1 MTCTTCGREN
11 PPHLTFCQECGQRLG
26 PRIAPP
32 TPPIGLGVEPDM
44 ADARPPRV
52 QTALGAGPP
61 PAPGHAKL
69 GATALVPNSPAARLD
84 ATIANDRPPDFGLH
98 LPPAVAA
105 QAPAVAGGPRRC
117 RICDTANGPNLRY
130 CTSCG
135 STLDAPGAVPSPAPA
150 GGTLQQPA
158 APRLIEPAPVAVP
171 VPVQAQGGPIAP
183 APAPFGGAPAPIA
196 PMRVVELGGA
206 ARGEGAPQQR
216 TCTRCRG
223 VVDGNAQFCKF
234 CGAPLGEIPRD
245 ASAAPSPP
253 GNAGAYAPN
262 AGAYA
267 PPPAPAHA
275 PAANVAP
282 VQVLSPAPAAPY
294 GAPPPPQQAPQASYA
309 PAPPPAAPQ
318 PQANATP
325 AHVPSHAQPQLAS
338 HAPTPPPPAAAPPPL
353 AAPPLPARRPGSIP
367 PPLPGQALSPVDRP
381 TNGPPA
387 GRGSSP
393 SYAPPPAQPPPAVGP
408 APNPNGASAP
418 APAVKVTRGRLVVI
432 AKSGADGP
440 SYPIGDTMD
449 VGRQEGQVI
458 VAEDPY
464 LSPRHVRIAWR
475 NERFYLRDLGS
486 TNGVF
491 LRLVAA
497 RDASSK
503 AKRADDASGEVT
515 VPLQDQDLILVGQQ
529 VLRFELVKDGEAGF
543 GPATE
548 HGTLLFGSPAAP
560 RYARLGQ
567 RTVEGVTRDVYY
579 VRKME
584 TVLGR
589 ESGDVVFT
597 EDPFL
602 SRRHAAVRVLGPN
615 GQPIASGTKPPPHD
629 QLSFALVDLGSSNGT
644 FLKIRN
650 EVELVPGDHFRVG
663 QQLFR
668 VDWDAQPS
676 AASR

>member
-32 TPPIGLGVEPDM
+32 TPPIGLGLE
-44 ADARPPRV
+44 ADTSEVKPGRV
-52 QTALGAGPP
+52 QTALGAAVPP
-61 PAPGHAKL
+61 PQGGL
-69 GATALVPNSPAARLD
+69 GATALVQNSPAAMLG
-84 ATIANDRPPDFGLH
+84 ATIANNKPPDFGVH
-98 LPPAVAA
+98 PPPAPAGPPMTA
-105 QAPAVAGGPRRC
+105 APAAAGGARRC
-117 RICDTANGPNLRY
+117 RVCDTPNGPSLRY

-135 STLDAPGAVPSPAPA
+135 STLDAPGAAPPQA
-150 GGTLQQPA
+150 PTNATLGQP
-158 APRLIEPAPVAVP
+158 APRLVEPAPVPMP
-171 VPVQAQGGPIAP
+171 VAQPGPIAP
-183 APAPFGGAPAPIA
+183 APAPFGGSPAPIA
-196 PMRVVELGGA
+196 PMRVVDLGTGGRA
-206 ARGEGAPQQR
+206 DDRSPGGVPR

-234 CGAPLGEIPRD
+234 CGAPLAEAVAPRD
-245 ASAAPSPP
+245 ASM
-253 GNAGAYAPN
+253 
-262 AGAYA
+262 
-267 PPPAPAHA
+267 APAQAPHA
-275 PAANVAP
+275 TPAHVPAQNVAP
-282 VQVLSPAPAAPY
+282 VQVLSPAQSSPPAPQVAAYGPPPAQPQPAAAPY
-294 GAPPPPQQAPQASYA
+294 GPPPAPPYGMPPPPQPQ
-309 PAPPPAAPQ
+309 Q
-318 PQANATP
+318 PHATP
-325 AHVPSHAQPQLAS
+325 PHVPS
-338 HAPTPPPPAAAPPPL
+338 HAPTPPPPQA
-353 AAPPLPARRPGSIP
+353 AAPPLPPAMPPAKRPGSIP
-367 PPLPGQALSPVDRP
+367 PPLPPQPPP
-381 TNGPPA
+381 TIENRANGPAPA
-387 GRGSSP
+387 APSPLRGP

-408 APNPNGASAP
+408 APNPSASPPAPAKDAAP
-418 APAVKVTRGRLVVI
+418 APPKVTRGRLVVI

-458 VAEDPY
+458 VGEDPY

-475 NERFYLRDLGS
+475 NDRFYLRDLGS

-497 RDASSK
+497 RDTSSK
-503 AKRADDASGEVT
+503 RGDPSGEVV

-579 VRKME
+579 VRKVE

-602 SRRHAAVRVLGPN
+602 SRRHAAIRVLGPN
-615 GQPIASGTKPPPHD
+615 GQPIATGTKAPPID
-629 QLSFALVDLGSSNGT
+629 QLSFVLVDMGSSNGT

-676 AASR
+676 GGR